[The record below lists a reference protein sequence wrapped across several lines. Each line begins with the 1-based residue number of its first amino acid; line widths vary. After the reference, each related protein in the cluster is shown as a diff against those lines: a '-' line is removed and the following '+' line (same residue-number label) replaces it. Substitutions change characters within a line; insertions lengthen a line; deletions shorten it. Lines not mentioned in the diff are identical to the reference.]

1 MTRRPILFPCA
12 EQRLAGT
19 LDIADDTTA
28 LLIVSGGNETRA
40 GAWDGQAALATRI
53 AEAGYPVVRFDRRGV
68 GDSEGTNGG
77 FRTSGPDIAAALQ
90 ALRTQCPQVIRIV
103 AFGNC
108 DGAAALMLTRGQGC
122 DALVLSNPWTIEGED
137 EATPSPEA
145 TRAHYRGRLADPA
158 AIRRLLS
165 GKVRLGDLAR
175 SLITAL
181 RPVPAAGRLVC
192 ELAAGIATFHGPI
205 RFLVAERD
213 RTGQT
218 FLARWDKA
226 DPRIHRCSGASHSY
240 VEPDAQE
247 WLFAQILEV
256 LRETGRNAG

>member
-1 MTRRPILFPCA
+1 MRRHPILFPCA
-12 EQRLAGT
+12 EQHLAGT
-19 LDIADDTTA
+19 LDIADGTTA

-53 AEAGYPVVRFDRRGV
+53 AEAGYPVLRFDRRGV

-77 FRTSGPDIAAALQ
+77 FRTSGPDIEAAFQ
-90 ALRTQCPQVIRIV
+90 ALRRQCPQVARIV

-122 DALVLSNPWTIEGED
+122 DALVLSNPWTLEGEE
-137 EATPSPEA
+137 EAAPAPEA
-145 TRAHYRGRLADPA
+145 TRAHYRQRLADPA

-165 GKVRLGDLAR
+165 GEVRLGGLIQ

-181 RPVPAAGRLVC
+181 RPAPAVRGLVG
-192 ELAAGIATFHGPI
+192 ELATGIATFRGPI

-226 DPRIHRCSGASHSY
+226 DPRIHRCPGASHSY
-240 VEPDAQE
+240 VEPDAQD

>member
-19 LDIADDTTA
+19 LDLADGTTA

-40 GAWDGQAALATRI
+40 GAWDGQAALAARI
-53 AEAGYPVVRFDRRGV
+53 AEAGYPVLRFDRRGV
-68 GDSEGTNGG
+68 GDSEGANGG
-77 FRTSGPDIAAALQ
+77 FRTGGPDIKAALQ
-90 ALRTQCPQVIRIV
+90 ALRRQCPQVARIV

-108 DGAAALMLTRGQGC
+108 DGAAALMLTRAQGC
-122 DALVLSNPWTIEGED
+122 DALVLSNPWTSEGE
-137 EATPSPEA
+137 EETAHSPDA
-145 TRAHYRGRLADPA
+145 TRAHYRGRLTDPA

-165 GKVRLGDLAR
+165 GKVRLGGLVR

-181 RPVPAAGRLVC
+181 RPAPVAGGLVG
-192 ELAAGIATFHGPI
+192 EFATGIATFHGPI

-218 FLARWDKA
+218 FLGRWNKA
-226 DPRIHRCSGASHSY
+226 DPRIHRCPGASHSY
-240 VEPDAQE
+240 VEPHAQD

-256 LRETGRNAG
+256 LRETGRSTG